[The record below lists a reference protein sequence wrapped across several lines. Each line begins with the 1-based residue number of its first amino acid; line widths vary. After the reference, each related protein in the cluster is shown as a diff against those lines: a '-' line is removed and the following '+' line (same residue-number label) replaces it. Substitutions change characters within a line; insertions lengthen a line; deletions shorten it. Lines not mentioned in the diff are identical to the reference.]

1 MTPTRKKRALIVLIL
16 IAGIGVAT
24 SVAVVSLNENMMFF
38 ISPSEV
44 HTQELSPDRQ
54 FRLGG
59 LVVDGSIE
67 QASEGLQVQFS
78 VTDGAYDV
86 PVVFNGILPDLF
98 REGQGIVAHGFLRN
112 GQFEAHEVLAKHDE
126 NYMPP
131 EVQKALD
138 KTGHPMGSGNASKT
152 GAGQ

>member
-1 MTPTRKKRALIVLIL
+1 MTPTRKKRALIVLTL
-16 IAGIGVAT
+16 IAGVGAAT
-24 SVAVVSLNENMMFF
+24 AVAVMSLNDNMMFF

-44 HTQELSPDRQ
+44 HTQELTPDRQ

-59 LVVDGSIE
+59 VVVDGSVE
-67 QASEGLQVQFS
+67 HASEGLQVQFS
-78 VTDGAYDV
+78 LTDGAYDV

-98 REGQGIVAHGFLRN
+98 REGQGIVAHGFLRD
-112 GQFEAHEVLAKHDE
+112 GRFEAHEVLAKHDE

-138 KTGHPMGSGNASKT
+138 KTGHPMGSGGGSRN
-152 GAGQ
+152 GAAQ